1 MIRYGVGFDVHK
13 ATIATCVKAQT
24 PTGEI
29 VEVQAHVFRC
39 TPAGLNELMAFL
51 QRFKPVCHFLMECTG
66 IYHFPLYFKLQAT
79 FPDARNQITAMNPL
93 LVHRRIADLGRK
105 TDKADAGNLASLA
118 FYDDLIRPSYIGSTQ
133 YLQLREM
140 VRSYHHSLPNAPD

>member
-1 MIRYGVGFDVHK
+1 
-13 ATIATCVKAQT
+13 
-24 PTGEI
+24 
-29 VEVQAHVFRC
+29 
-39 TPAGLNELMAFL
+39 
-51 QRFKPVCHFLMECTG
+51 
-66 IYHFPLYFKLQAT
+66 
-79 FPDARNQITAMNPL
+79 MNPL

-140 VRSYHHSLPNAPD
+140 VRSYHHSLPESPD